1 MDGCYIPNNPSFS
14 ETWRPLSP
22 TCGQPPIL
30 NPLKPLTAPS
40 PPMDPPP
47 AYPPTRTPEAPTNIA
62 MSYTPSTSP
71 IQHGEHPDYTNTT
84 ASMLEGDPNPNAPSV
99 MGGILPPLFD
109 NLEPLP
115 NFVTLSPHTPY
126 K

>member
-1 MDGCYIPNNPSFS
+1 MDGCYVPNNPSFS
-14 ETWRPLSP
+14 DPWRPLSP
-22 TCGQPPIL
+22 TCGQSVL
-30 NPLKPLTAPS
+30 MAPLKPLAAPS

-47 AYPPTRTPEAPTNIA
+47 AYPPTRTPDAPTNIT

-71 IQHGEHPDYTNTT
+71 MNKQDNLDYSTSNSTILGHST
-84 ASMLEGDPNPNAPSV
+84 SAGSAMS
-99 MGGILPPLFD
+99 GILPPLFD

-115 NFVTLSPHTPY
+115 NFVTLSPHAPY